1 MAPLQLSDVE
11 RFRQVRSVLIR
22 VLVANAAVA
31 SGKITVGLITGT
43 LSMVADGFHSAMDSA
58 SNLIGIIAAHMA
70 GQPPDDDHPYG
81 HRRFETLATLAI
93 GFLLLVAAWEILGSA
108 IEKLTTGA
116 APDRS
121 PITFVVM
128 LGTMVVNAFVVGYE
142 TRQGRRLRS
151 DVLLADASQTRVDLF
166 ISASVIAGLVANL
179 LGVGWADALISL
191 VIVVLI
197 VRAAAE
203 ILGKATP
210 VLTDKMALDPATIRQ
225 VAEAVPGVE
234 AVTRVRG
241 RGPADAIYA
250 DVAVSVQPAITTAQA
265 AAIAREVSERVQ
277 SQVEGVAE
285 VQVEVHPF
293 YERPPDP
300 AVIIRAEAD
309 KLGLSV
315 HEITHTQVGLRHIVE
330 MHVEVAA
337 EQSLRQAHDQVTA
350 LEERVRVALPDVA
363 HVITHIEPTE
373 GSSGTAFHSTG
384 ALGQRESALK
394 VARSLF
400 PDANWHNPTIRPVH
414 GGYALSLECTLP
426 GETSVR
432 EAHRIAEQ
440 VETAIRANLPH
451 IQRVTIHTEPAEDH
465 SHS

>member
-1 MAPLQLSDVE
+1 MTPIPQNDIE
-11 RFRQVRSVLIR
+11 RFRQVRVVLIR
-22 VLVANAAVA
+22 VLIANAAVA
-31 SGKITVGLITGT
+31 GGKLFVGLITGT

-58 SNLIGIIAAHMA
+58 SNLIGIIAARMA

-108 IEKLTTGA
+108 IDKLTTGA
-116 APDRS
+116 APERS
-121 PITFVVM
+121 PITFAVM
-128 LGTMVVNAFVVGYE
+128 IGTMIVNATVVWYE
-142 TRQGRRLRS
+142 TGQGRRLRS

-179 LGVGWADALISL
+179 IGIGWADALISL

-197 VRAAAE
+197 VRAAVE

-210 VLTDKMALDPATIRQ
+210 ILTDKMAIDAATIRQ
-225 VAEAVPGVE
+225 VAETVPGVE

-250 DVAVSVQPAITTAQA
+250 DLAVSVQPAVTTAQA

-285 VQVEVHPF
+285 VQVEVQPF

-300 AVIIRAEAD
+300 AILIRAEAD

-315 HEITHTQVGLRHIVE
+315 HEITDTMMGRGRVVE
-330 MHVEVAA
+330 MHVEVPA

-350 LEERVRVALPDVA
+350 LEERVRAALPDVA
-363 HVITHIEPTE
+363 HVVTHIEPTE
-373 GSSGTAFHSTG
+373 GSGGAAMQSTG
-384 ALGQRESALK
+384 ALGQRENALK
-394 VARSLF
+394 IARSLY
-400 PDANWHNPTIRPVH
+400 PNANWHNAMIRPVH
-414 GGYALSLECTLP
+414 SGYALSLECMLP
-426 GETSVR
+426 GGTSVR
-432 EAHRIAEQ
+432 EAHTIAEQ

-451 IQRVTIHTEPAEDH
+451 IQRVTIHTEPAED
-465 SHS
+465 SQA